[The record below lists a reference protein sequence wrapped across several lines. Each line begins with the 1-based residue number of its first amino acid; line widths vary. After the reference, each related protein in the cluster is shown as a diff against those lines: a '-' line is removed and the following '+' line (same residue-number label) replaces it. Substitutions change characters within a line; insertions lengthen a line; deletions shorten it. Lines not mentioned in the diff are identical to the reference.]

1 MWGIHH
7 RNSSLPLLCRLR
19 WGEEPQNRIHYFL
32 PRVYKTVFLFTVIG
46 KPVERDQQESLVN
59 ASQNTATKPE
69 PAQYNSVQISLVSYW
84 MEPTGRLH
92 VSLNSIS
99 TALSCSLHP
108 AVRSG
113 KAPRLHKK
121 EYFVSEKK
129 KSTMYLANS
138 QAMSWQRRQF
148 PCSRV
153 LCILMI
159 NSCG

>member
-1 MWGIHH
+1 M
-7 RNSSLPLLCRLR
+7 P
-19 WGEEPQNRIHYFL
+19 
-32 PRVYKTVFLFTVIG
+32 
-46 KPVERDQQESLVN
+46 
-59 ASQNTATKPE
+59 QNTATKPG

-159 NSCG
+159 NSCGWIASGSHHVSLCSLCIYTAALVRIRERYNNWITAALADNNGKALWRVHMLCLGWQ